1 MKIDIDLDFNW
12 KVSDSGFFEISCTP
26 ILDCI
31 LTVQKV
37 QQWYKDIHKCTKSFI
52 WSINS
57 SFHDDDIKF
66 GYSDTIEQAKQNAQ
80 DSLISWLKGVSL

>member
-1 MKIDIDLDFNW
+1 MKLDIDLNFNW
-12 KVSDSGFFEISCTP
+12 KVSNYGFFEITCTP

-37 QQWYKDIHKCTKSFI
+37 QQWYKDIHKEAKGFI

-57 SFHDDDIKF
+57 SFHNDDIRF
-66 GYSDTIEQAKQNAQ
+66 GYSETIEQAKNDVQ
-80 DSLISWLKGVSL
+80 DCLVSWLKGSLS